1 LQTAG
6 RYCSGTALNLC
17 ARIDER
23 WLAARE
29 GNLRRLIDDRVRD
42 DGFWILYPERV
53 RSSALT
59 FFCLAPLVLP
69 IRCLEEGQI
78 YPPNQ
83 HRLATLHF
91 LSGVHCVAPNYVPA
105 RVIVV
110 RLYRN
115 GGDRTEDED
124 TAVQLHVNGDR
135 HIGCLLGLRTRRKTS
150 GYHGCYQTASPRSE
164 LSSKLLILWSHP
176 PGSNRRPADYESAAL
191 PTELGW
197 PCAFDSNNAQ
207 RISQIGVDRLDRP
220 QESKVKPRTL
230 AVAGIPPK
238 KSASP
243 VALFWHSGSDKF
255 HNCCARSRKVEIRL
269 SQIKRVWLPFWTNP

>member
-176 PGSNRRPADYESAAL
+176 PGSNRRPADYEESSPVPSAPLALYGSACYQQLGEAAL
-191 PTELGW
+191 
-197 PCAFDSNNAQ
+197 AQ
-207 RISQIGVDRLDRP
+207 TATQGGPIRWGFGTVLA
-220 QESKVKPRTL
+220 QESNGATPIR
-230 AVAGIPPK
+230 
-238 KSASP
+238 SP
-243 VALFWHSGSDKF
+243 CLENGEA
-255 HNCCARSRKVEIRL
+255 
-269 SQIKRVWLPFWTNP
+269 